1 MNMIKNKKGFTMIE
15 MLAVV
20 IILALLLAI
29 AVPAVSKQLGGFR
42 VDYYDSLETSVLTSG
57 EDYFL
62 DKKFSRPSEL
72 LNSNVVTVEELVNSG
87 YLDEEVIDYGGSS
100 CDANNSYVVIVKVGV
115 NKYEYATC
123 LECSGD
129 GYSTINS
136 DKYKEEIK
144 KRKDSGEYIKDYCN
158 VVWKTSA
165 GVSSEYDIENTEED
179 ESVFVSGEF
188 PADKKVQ
195 VKYDVSKNTIEK
207 YIGMRYSAEKK
218 NGNDVL
224 LKVYDGEA
232 IYPDNMNE
240 LVQKNAE
247 KEIILK
253 YEVPNKTEKVEVQA
267 WVKERPSSQ
276 INVGIYYAVATPT
289 HAVNTSYVLGDVA
302 SSLRFDLSTKF
313 RGELKEYQYQLNGT
327 GQWKTAC
334 EVDSNNKC
342 SFVYNTDFKGTI
354 KFRGVDKDGNNPKGI
369 LETSEYNINLDN
381 KAPVCTIMIKDK
393 DGNYVETDDNK
404 NNDVAKLIVETN
416 SQTEKFTFNILCL
429 DENLDAS
436 QTHIEVKANNGSG
449 EVKSVNNGGNLDLA
463 VNDTYLAVP
472 IGVDKAGNYSDSES
486 GIITINEK
494 EVVGEVTT
502 SCDRNGNSICY
513 YNINGPTAEAFI
525 NAVGDNNFDVSISYF
540 GPWNCYTGN
549 NSGFKWHGYGFGSI
563 LGREENDL
571 FGAFRCWEGSKCYD
585 YLSDIGIG
593 KTLPMQGATAVVEG
607 KVCACGDMSCAM

>member
-1 MNMIKNKKGFTMIE
+1 MRNIMISKKGFTMIE

-29 AVPAVSKQLGGFR
+29 AVPAISKQLGGFR
-42 VDYYDSLETSVLTSG
+42 VDYYDSLETSVLTAG
-57 EDYFL
+57 EDYFI
-62 DKKFSRPSEL
+62 DKKFSRPTEL
-72 LNSNVVTVEELVNSG
+72 LHSNVVTVEELVNSG
-87 YLDEEVIDYGGSS
+87 YLDKEVIDYGGSS
-100 CDANNSYVVIVKVGV
+100 CDVNSSYVVIIKVGV

-123 LECSGD
+123 LECSED
-129 GYSTINS
+129 GYSTNDS
-136 DKYKEEIK
+136 DKYNEEIK

-158 VVWKTSA
+158 VIWKTSA

-179 ESVFVSGEF
+179 DSVFVSGEF

-195 VKYDVSKNTIEK
+195 VKYGVSKNTIEK

-224 LKVYDGEA
+224 LKVYDGDA
-232 IYPDNMNE
+232 IYPDNIGE

-253 YEVPNKTEKVEVQA
+253 YEVPNKEGKVEVQA
-267 WVKERPSSQ
+267 CVKERPSSQ

-289 HAVNTSYVLGDVA
+289 HAVNTSYILGDVA
-302 SSLRFDLSTKF
+302 SSLRFDLSTRFSGK
-313 RGELKEYQYQLNGT
+313 LKEYQYQLNGT
-327 GQWKTAC
+327 GEWKKAC

-342 SFVYNTDFKGTI
+342 SFVYSTDYFKGTI
-354 KFRGVDKDGNNPKGI
+354 KFRGVDDSGKVPKGI
-369 LETSEYNINLDN
+369 IETSEYDINIDN

-393 DGNYVETDDNK
+393 DGNYVETDDNE

-472 IGVDKAGNYSDSES
+472 IGVDKAGNYSNSES

-494 EVVGEVTT
+494 EVIGEVTN

-513 YNINGPTAEAFI
+513 YNINGPQATEFGRV
-525 NAVGDNNFDVSISYF
+525 VGDYDFDLSTTYF
-540 GPWNCYTGN
+540 GPWSCYTGSN
-549 NSGFKWHGYGFGSI
+549 KGYQWFGTSVY
-563 LGREENDL
+563 
-571 FGAFRCWEGSKCYD
+571 GAFRCWEGSKCYD
-585 YLSDIGIG
+585 YLSNIGIG
-593 KTLPMQGATAVVEG
+593 NTLPMQGATHVVEG
-607 KVCACGDMSCAM
+607 KVCACGDYSCAM